1 MADAEQWT
9 LNAIKRFGQPDWD
22 VIHSLWIKCHSYK
35 EHAEIDFILITSDAV
50 LLLEVKGGEVY
61 PREDG
66 KWQIGGRI
74 ENEGPFHQIRSAYYA
89 IKSHVIEHSNKSVFQ
104 DRIWGYGVILPE
116 SLLNIDGRDPAICQ
130 QMLLDKRGFPED
142 FSQFID
148 DLTAYWKQEKIRL
161 KRNLGKS
168 ADELRGISQLDR
180 KSIKSVLTP
189 LHRPGLSTS
198 LEARDAELEII
209 RLTDQ
214 QQMALDFHSADKPLI
229 LVGAAGTGKTLL
241 ALQQIHRRVLS
252 GERVLFVCFNKFLA
266 AAIRELIDPAYR
278 EQAEILNYHQ
288 LLGWLNQLAGITND
302 NISDWGRFNT
312 EVEERVMYS
321 LDSMQRQGKPFR
333 KFDYLVMDEAQDL
346 MTAPFLDSLE
356 LLLEGGWK
364 NGNWTICIDPRQA
377 IFHDQFDSDA
387 WNKMKS
393 LGTECWL
400 TRNCRNTKPIAA
412 YAHGLSQ
419 TESVPTREAK
429 GPMPQLVWYK
439 DSKSYQ
445 KAMKDTVN
453 ALIHDMKD
461 LSEKSRNIV
470 VLSLTKDALPNE
482 IFEKGYFNQP
492 VDAIGAVRQ
501 ADRIQAGTLQSFKG
515 LESSAVV
522 LVGLQDVE
530 HKASRQLVYVGGT
543 RAKLFL
549 KIFLPENLREDL
561 KDRMASIMELLQ

>member
-1 MADAEQWT
+1 MADAEQLS
-9 LNAIKRFGQPDWD
+9 LNAIKRFGQPNWD
-22 VIHSLWIKCHSYK
+22 VIHSLWIKRHFYK

-66 KWQIGGRI
+66 TWQIASRVSK
-74 ENEGPFHQIRSAYYA
+74 EGPFQQIRSAYFA
-89 IKSHVIEHSNKSVFQ
+89 IKDHVIEHSDADFFHNRV
-104 DRIWGYGVILPE
+104 WGYGVILPD
-116 SLLNIDGRDPAICQ
+116 SLLNIDGRDPAICKE
-130 QMLLDKRGFPED
+130 MLLDKRGFPED
-142 FSQFID
+142 FSQYID
-148 DLTAYWKQEKIRL
+148 KLTAYWKRENIRL
-161 KRNLGKS
+161 KGNRGIS
-168 ADELRGISQLDR
+168 ADRVKSISQLDR
-180 KSIKSVLTP
+180 KTIKSILTP
-189 LHRPGLSTS
+189 LHRPGLSAS
-198 LEARDAELEII
+198 IEARDAELELI

-214 QQMALDFHSADKPLI
+214 QKMALDFYSEDKPLI
-229 LVGAAGTGKTLL
+229 LIGAAGTGKTLL
-241 ALQQIHRRVLS
+241 ALQQIQRRVLN
-252 GERVLFVCFNKFLA
+252 GERVLYVCFNRFLA

-278 EQAEILNYHQ
+278 EQVEIVNYHQ
-288 LLGWLNQLAGITND
+288 LLAWLNQLAGIIND
-302 NISDWGRFNT
+302 NISDWRQFNS

-321 LDSMQRQGKPFR
+321 LDSMQQQGKPFI
-333 KFDYLVMDEAQDL
+333 KFDYLVIDESQDL
-346 MTAPFLDSLE
+346 MTGPFLDSLE
-356 LLLEGGWK
+356 LLLEGGWG
-364 NGNWTICIDPRQA
+364 NGNWTICIDPRQT
-377 IFHDQFDSDA
+377 IFHDQFDSKA
-387 WNKMKS
+387 WEKMKS
-393 LGTECWL
+393 LGTECLL

-453 ALIHDMKD
+453 GLVYDMKD

-470 VLSLTKDALPNE
+470 VLSLTNDALPNE

-492 VDAIGAVRQ
+492 VDEISATRQ

-522 LVGLQDVE
+522 LVGLDDVQ

-549 KIFLPENLREDL
+549 KIFLPENLKEDL
-561 KDRMASIMELLQ
+561 KDRLSTIMELLR